1 MNVRRWFCVLGA
13 AGFMAASLVAIASAT
28 ESRVA
33 FKCGDPKLKQ
43 LSIPLR
49 PATRGYQACSDG
61 ATGIVKYRGATYKFG
76 VRPQLSGVCQ
86 QDPKK
91 RLQVDI
97 GAIVTNGGPWKTGDP
112 AGFHLAT
119 ALATSTN
126 ATHSMGFGLNSGG
139 KTVKW
144 DGPIAYTKT
153 GANSGTFK
161 DAKLNL
167 VNGKFKWAGSG
178 KIVTGSWSCTRV
190 LAVPD

>member
-1 MNVRRWFCVLGA
+1 MNVRSWLGVLGV
-13 AGFMAASLVAIASAT
+13 AGVVTASLAAAVGAT
-28 ESRVA
+28 DSRAV

-43 LSIPLR
+43 LSIPLQ
-49 PATRGYQACSDG
+49 PATRGYIACSDG
-61 ATGIVKYRGATYKFG
+61 ATAIVKYRGTTYKFG
-76 VRPQLSGVCQ
+76 VRPKPTGVCQ

-97 GAIVTNGGPWKTGDP
+97 GAIVTNGSPWRTSDP
-112 AGFHLAT
+112 SGFHLAT
-119 ALATSTN
+119 ALATSTT

-139 KTVKW
+139 KSVKW

-167 VNGKFKWAGSG
+167 VNGKFKWAASG
-178 KIVTGSWSCTRV
+178 KILTGSWSCTRV